1 MFIAAEYWLHPT
13 YLAQAGKDA
22 TSCCVWDFTGI
33 TGVVWKIVD
42 RFRKERIEK
51 KHDSEKRKRDFK
63 AWLIEQKFRID
74 TCGQFGVIANAWKE
88 TRPEFVRKAAE
99 VQDAIPKE
107 KLNAFDTAVSQ
118 VSSMTPGQVD
128 AWERK
133 NGEVVLSGNN
143 ELSARFDKVIKL
155 L

>member
-1 MFIAAEYWLHPT
+1 M
-13 YLAQAGKDA
+13 
-22 TSCCVWDFTGI
+22 WDFFTGI
-33 TGVVWKIVD
+33 PGVVWKIVD
-42 RFRKERIEK
+42 QFRKERIDK

-74 TCGQFGVIANAWKE
+74 TCGQFNVIATAWKE
-88 TRPEFVRKAAE
+88 TRPEFVRRAAE
-99 VQDAIPKE
+99 LQDAISKE
-107 KLNAFDTAVSQ
+107 NRNAFDTAVSQ

-133 NGEVVLSGNN
+133 NGEVVLTGNN
-143 ELSARFDKVIKL
+143 ELSAKLDKVIKL